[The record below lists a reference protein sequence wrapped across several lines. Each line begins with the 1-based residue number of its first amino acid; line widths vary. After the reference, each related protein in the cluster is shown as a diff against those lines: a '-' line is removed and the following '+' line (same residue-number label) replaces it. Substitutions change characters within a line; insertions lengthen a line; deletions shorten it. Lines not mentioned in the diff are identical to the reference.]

1 MTAALLIT
9 SAQNP
14 RVKHLAKLRDRRG
27 RDQSGQT
34 VLEGYRLL
42 SRAVEAGW
50 PIDECYFCPA
60 FFLGENEPALLEL
73 VQSRGAQLF
82 ELPEHLFQ
90 KAAYRERPEGL
101 LAITPVRD
109 NDLAKF
115 PVKANGL
122 YLVAE
127 AVEKPG
133 NLGSLLRSADASG
146 VAGLL
151 LCDKRTDL
159 YNPNTLTASTGAIFH
174 VPIAE
179 CPSPEALAW
188 LRAQGVATLA
198 ATPHTDKAYY
208 DVDLTGPVAVV
219 VGAEQ
224 YGLSD
229 FWMDNADLKVA
240 IPMLGKIDSLNVAI
254 ATSVLLF
261 EAARQRAAGHKK
273 Q

>member
-1 MTAALLIT
+1 MVTYRGKPEVAVAIDRERAADLGVPVGQVAMTLRTFFAGDKATDLT
-9 SAQNP
+9 SEGD
-14 RVKHLAKLRDRRG
+14 RVDVR
-27 RDQSGQT
+27 
-34 VLEGYRLL
+34 VRLD
-42 SRAVEAGW
+42 A
-50 PIDECYFCPA
+50 P
-60 FFLGENEPALLEL
+60 
-73 VQSRGAQLF
+73 
-82 ELPEHLFQ
+82 
-90 KAAYRERPEGL
+90 YRERPEGL
-101 LAITPVRD
+101 LALTPVRD

-115 PVKANGL
+115 PVQPDGL

-179 CPSPEALAW
+179 CPSEQALAW
-188 LRAQGVATLA
+188 LRAHGVATLA

-254 ATSVLLF
+254 ATSVL
-261 EAARQRAAGHKK
+261 Q
-273 Q
+273 